1 MTNGSDRLD
10 RIENDL
16 ETVKD
21 ILLTVARQYEASEK
35 RMQATDERIDRLTQ
49 NQDRTQHQLDQLSE
63 DVNIAFWTITA
74 LSGAHPT

>member
-16 ETVKD
+16 
-21 ILLTVARQYEASEK
+21 EK